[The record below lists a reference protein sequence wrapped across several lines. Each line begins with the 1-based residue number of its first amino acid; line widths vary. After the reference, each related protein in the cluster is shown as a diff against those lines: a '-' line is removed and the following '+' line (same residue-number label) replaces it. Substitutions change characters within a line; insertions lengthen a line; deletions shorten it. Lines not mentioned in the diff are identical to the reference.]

1 MKNQMK
7 ILVATDYSPV
17 ATNAVKYALQFSADT
32 NSEIIF
38 LHVFKTSSR
47 YPEEFSSL
55 ERFDD
60 SPLEFE
66 TRELEQSIDGI
77 INSFNI
83 DKTKL
88 QYKCYV
94 RQGSASEEICAEAT
108 YSDVDIIFT
117 GTHGASQLAQ
127 VILGSHTWDVIKKA
141 SVPVLAI
148 PNEAQYNG
156 IHNFVLATEYR
167 TGELPVI
174 KFLIQWIKPL
184 NGELVLFHVSNEVF
198 SKDFEKE
205 LHDKFQAEVKTT
217 ISNENI
223 DIRMILN
230 NNLIDGL
237 NDFCVNTKSSWLV
250 MSPEKSLLFEKIFNP
265 LISTTKK
272 MSFYTHV
279 PLLTIPDVTSAANLK
294 FWNKIKEDY
303 AI

>member
-1 MKNQMK
+1 MK
-7 ILVATDYSPV
+7 ILVATDYSAV

-32 NSEIIF
+32 NAEIIF

-60 SPLEFE
+60 SPVEFE
-66 TRELEQSIDGI
+66 TRELEQYIDGI
-77 INSFNI
+77 VNSFNI
-83 DKTKL
+83 EKTKL

-94 RQGSASEEICAEAT
+94 RQGNASEDICDEAI
-108 YSDVDIIFT
+108 YSNADIIIT
-117 GTHGASQLAQ
+117 GTHGTSQLAQ
-127 VILGSHTWDVIKKA
+127 VLLGSHTWDVIKKA
-141 SVPVLAI
+141 SIPVLAI
-148 PNEAQYNG
+148 PPEAQYTG
-156 IHNFVLATEYR
+156 VHNFVLATEYR

-174 KFLIQWIKPL
+174 KFLTQWIKPF
-184 NGELVLFHVSNEVF
+184 NGELVLFHVSNDVF

-205 LHDKFQAEVKTT
+205 LHDKFQAEVKNT
-217 ISNENI
+217 IPNENI
-223 DIRMILN
+223 DIKMIMN
-230 NNLIDGL
+230 NNLIEGL
-237 NDFCVNTKSSWLV
+237 NDFCINTGSSWLV

-279 PLLTIPDVTSAANLK
+279 PLLTIPDYTSATNLK
-294 FWNKIKEDY
+294 FWNKIKEEY